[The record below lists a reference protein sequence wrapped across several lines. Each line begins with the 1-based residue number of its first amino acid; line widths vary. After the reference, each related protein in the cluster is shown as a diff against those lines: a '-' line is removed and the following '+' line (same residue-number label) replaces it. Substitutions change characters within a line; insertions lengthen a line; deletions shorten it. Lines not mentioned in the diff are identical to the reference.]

1 MADEAGPRWPR
12 ARATGSDVARPAAA
26 TRGLGA
32 TAVTLAS
39 RGTGA
44 GPGGVLRLATQA
56 VTVALCSGAVA
67 AAAIRAPW
75 RASPSWVA
83 LAPSPR
89 PQWARGR
96 PGSGCPGV
104 CVDVCV
110 SVCVPGTSG
119 PVP

>member
-12 ARATGSDVARPAAA
+12 ARATGSDVAWPAAA
-26 TRGLGA
+26 PRGPGA
-32 TAVTLAS
+32 AAATLAS
-39 RGTGA
+39 RGPGV
-44 GPGGVLRLATQA
+44 GPGGALRLAT

-110 SVCVPGTSG
+110 SVCGLRWY
-119 PVP
+119 